1 MDQLKAQLERI
12 LKQLAGLTATQK
24 MLTAALTAIMVITVV
39 WWGKYAG
46 EAEMVP
52 LLNQAFSTEDL
63 GRIQQRLDEKGI
75 HYSVSSDKIL
85 VPADR
90 RMEILSD
97 LTYSRLMPRS
107 TQEGFDAMLKQMS
120 PFDPEDKQAK
130 LWNHSKELLLSQI
143 IGSFPDVLQ
152 ADVMIDPTSNPR
164 IGDGGIEPS
173 ATVNISLR
181 EGAKAGQRLV
191 DAAADA
197 VSGAQAG
204 INVNHIKVV
213 INGVAQKVHDPD
225 DPMHDAGDQ
234 LALLQQHEASVEQ
247 RVRANFSDIPGLL
260 ISVTMKVNTTSVHTE
275 KKDYDPKGAV
285 QKAISSTSETDQ
297 TTGPAQSGG
306 EAGVVANTGLSVGGG
321 GGSAQVQNHEK
332 TDDKFTVM
340 VPETHT
346 VSSTPAGDA
355 TAIGAAARVPLSYF
369 SRKMQAITRSTQEPT
384 YAQLKP
390 LIDDELK
397 SMRTTIAT
405 IAGLNTPESVTI
417 DSYVDVSPS
426 LASAPVAAA
435 SGFAISSLVGGHA
448 KEIALGVLAVM
459 SLFMASMMVRKASPT
474 PIPIFAGVAGGG
486 SAAAS
491 ASGAVGAS
499 ADKKNFL
506 SMGEAVA
513 GEASS
518 GDALLDGMEL
528 NEETVRT
535 SQMVDEVSTMV
546 KQNPDAAAALVRKW
560 LSRT

>member
-1 MDQLKAQLERI
+1 MDLLKAQLER
-12 LKQLAGLTATQK
+12 LQKQFAGLTATQK
-24 MLTAALTAIMVITVV
+24 MLAAALTAIMVITVV

-46 EAEMVP
+46 DAEMVP
-52 LLNQAFSTEDL
+52 LLNQTFSTEEL
-63 GRIQQRLDEKGI
+63 GRVQQRLDEKGI
-75 HYSVSSDKIL
+75 HYTVSSDKVS

-152 ADVMIDPTSNPR
+152 ADVMIDPTNNPR

-181 EGAKAGQRLV
+181 EGAKSAQRLV

-197 VSGAQAG
+197 VAGAQAG

-213 INGVAQKVHDPD
+213 INGVAQKVHDSA
-225 DPMHDAGDQ
+225 DPLNNASDQ

-247 RVRANFSDIPGLL
+247 RVRNSFSDIPGLL
-260 ISVTMKVNTTSVHTE
+260 ISVTMKVNTTTVHTE
-275 KKDYDPKGAV
+275 KKDYDPKNAV
-285 QKAISSTSETDQ
+285 QKAISSTSETDN
-297 TTGPAQSGG
+297 TTGPAPGGG
-306 EAGVVANTGLSVGGG
+306 EAGVVPNTGMSVNGGG
-321 GGSAQVQNHEK
+321 GGASSVQTHEK
-332 TDDKFTVM
+332 SDDKFTVM

-390 LIDDELK
+390 LIDEELK

-405 IAGLNTPESVTI
+405 IAGLSTPEAVTI
-417 DSYVDVSPS
+417 DSYVDITPS
-426 LASAPVAAA
+426 LASAPIAAA
-435 SGFAISSLVGGHA
+435 SGLGVSTLVGGHT

-459 SLFMASMMVRKASPT
+459 SLFMASMMVKKGSPT
-474 PIPIFAGVAGGG
+474 PIPIMAGVAVGGGGMSSVMGGG
-486 SAAAS
+486 SS
-491 ASGAVGAS
+491 AEKRNVL
-499 ADKKNFL
+499 NT
-506 SMGEAVA
+506 GEMLA
-513 GEASS
+513 GEAATS
-518 GDALLDGMEL
+518 DAMLDGMEL

-535 SQMVDEVSTMV
+535 SQMVDQVSTMV
-546 KQNPDAAAALVRKW
+546 KQNPEAAAALVRRW
-560 LSRT
+560 LSRP

>member
-1 MDQLKAQLERI
+1 MDLLKAQLERI
-12 LKQLAGLTATQK
+12 QNQLAGLTATQK
-24 MLTAALTAIMVITVV
+24 MLAAALTAIMVITVV

-52 LLNQAFSTEDL
+52 LLNQSFSPADL
-63 GRIQQRLDEKGI
+63 GRIQERLDEKGI
-75 HYSVSSDKIL
+75 HYTVLSDKL
-85 VPADR
+85 SVPADR

-107 TQEGFDAMLKQMS
+107 TQEGFDSMLKQMS
-120 PFDPEDKQAK
+120 PFDPEDKQTK

-152 ADVMIDPTSNPR
+152 ADVMIDPTNNPR

-181 EGAKAGQRLV
+181 DGAKATQRMV
-191 DAAADA
+191 DAAAEA

-204 INVNHIKVV
+204 INASHIKVV
-213 INGVAQKVHDPD
+213 VNGVAQKVHDSD
-225 DPMHDAGDQ
+225 DPMNNATDQ

-247 RVRANFSDIPGLL
+247 RVRNNFSDIPGLL

-275 KKDYDPKGAV
+275 KKDYDAKGAV

-297 TTGPAQSGG
+297 STGPSQAGG
-306 EAGVVANTGLSVGGG
+306 EAGVVPNTGVSVAGG
-321 GGSAQVQNHEK
+321 GGSSSGQSHEK

-369 SRKMQAITRSTQEPT
+369 SRKMQAITRSTQDPT

-390 LIDDELK
+390 LIDEELK
-397 SMRTTIAT
+397 TMRSTIAT
-405 IAGLNTPESVTI
+405 IAGLSSPETVTI
-417 DSYVDVSPS
+417 DSYVDISPS

-435 SGFAISSLVGGHA
+435 SGLAVSALVGGHA

-459 SLFMASMMVRKASPT
+459 SLFMASMMVRKASPAPL
-474 PIPIFAGVAGGG
+474 PIRAGSVGGG
-486 SAAAS
+486 GGTVS
-491 ASGAVGAS
+491 ASVATAPE
-499 ADKKNFL
+499 KRNFL
-506 SMGEAVA
+506 NSGEDLA
-513 GEASS
+513 GEAGS
-518 GDALLDGMEL
+518 GDTMLDGMEL

-535 SQMVDEVSTMV
+535 GQMVEQVSTMV
-546 KQNPDAAAALVRKW
+546 KQNPEAAAALVKRW